1 MVRTEEIEEH
11 IGKTYCQ
18 FDNVFPLSTISFPQ
32 ENEQEQDEEDNGRE
46 SAASNLKEY
55 RSNLSYSVMAV
66 EAVLNL
72 NDRHGSSLVAIRK
85 YIQSNFPLKDQQTA
99 SFNALTLKGVNKA
112 VASGELEK
120 VKHSFKVTWQEKER
134 RKNKGRQLHKKEKK
148 RDHKEVRVN
157 V

>member
-1 MVRTEEIEEH
+1 MNKLKKIQS
-11 IGKTYCQ
+11 INK
-18 FDNVFPLSTISFPQ
+18 VFLLSTITFLQ
-32 ENEQEQDEEDNGRE
+32 EKEEEADEEEQGKE
-46 SAASNLKEY
+46 SAATNLKEY

-72 NDRHGSSLVAIRK
+72 NDRHGTSLVAIRK

-134 RKNKGRQLHKKEKK
+134 RKNKERQLHKKEKK
-148 RDHKEVRVN
+148 RDYKEVRVIN
-157 V
+157 

>member
-120 VKHSFKVTWQEKER
+120 VKHSFKVTWQEKDR
-134 RKNKGRQLHKKEKK
+134 RKNKERQLHKKEKK